1 MKIEGNTISMI
12 RGDSESLSIRCRG
25 ADGGAY
31 PFQEGDRVYFTV
43 KKSEYTQTKLFQ
55 KVVTSFGE
63 EGEALIE
70 LAPEDTK
77 GADYGV
83 YRYDVQLTDRDGR
96 VTTILPPADFI
107 LRGEVTYE

>member
-1 MKIEGNTISMI
+1 M
-12 RGDSESLSIRCRG
+12 
-25 ADGGAY
+25 
-31 PFQEGDRVYFTV
+31 
-43 KKSEYTQTKLFQ
+43 KKSVYTQTKLLQ

>member
-12 RGDSESLSIRCRG
+12 RGDSESLSIRCR
-25 ADGGAY
+25 
-31 PFQEGDRVYFTV
+31 
-43 KKSEYTQTKLFQ
+43 
-55 KVVTSFGE
+55 
-63 EGEALIE
+63 
-70 LAPEDTK
+70 